1 MRISTLK
8 LTVSISFFATML
20 AIFIICCFESL
31 IGALIVGA
39 AWVLF
44 YVIMTAIYARCPNC
58 GKHLG
63 KYYLQLDTC
72 PHCESLLD

>member
-8 LTVSISFFATML
+8 LTVSISFFASAL
-20 AIFIICCFESL
+20 VIFIICCFESL
-31 IGALIVGA
+31 LGALIVAA

-44 YVIMTAIYARCPNC
+44 ALIMTAIFARCPNC

-63 KYYLQLDTC
+63 KQFLQMDTC
-72 PHCESLLD
+72 PHCDSLLD